1 MIASV
6 GRSWGWILFFG
17 VVTALAGIVI
27 TAHPGSSVYAFA
39 ILWGA
44 WLFVGGIFRIVESIA
59 TPGESGGMRVL
70 LALLGILSIL
80 VGLFFMR
87 HVYQTVAIMAFLLGL
102 FWVVGGIIEFVV
114 AVAHRGMQGRGW
126 HIFMGVLGFLAGLVV
141 LSDPGIS
148 LVTLAWILGIWLIV
162 YGIMQIMV
170 AFQAKKL
177 SAA

>member
-1 MIASV
+1 MFDSGPPSRFDWRQVIQERIEEGEPMASRTQSDPGDMIASV

-70 LALLGILSIL
+70 LALL
-80 VGLFFMR
+80 
-87 HVYQTVAIMAFLLGL
+87 
-102 FWVVGGIIEFVV
+102 
-114 AVAHRGMQGRGW
+114 
-126 HIFMGVLGFLAGLVV
+126 
-141 LSDPGIS
+141 
-148 LVTLAWILGIWLIV
+148 
-162 YGIMQIMV
+162 
-170 AFQAKKL
+170 
-177 SAA
+177 